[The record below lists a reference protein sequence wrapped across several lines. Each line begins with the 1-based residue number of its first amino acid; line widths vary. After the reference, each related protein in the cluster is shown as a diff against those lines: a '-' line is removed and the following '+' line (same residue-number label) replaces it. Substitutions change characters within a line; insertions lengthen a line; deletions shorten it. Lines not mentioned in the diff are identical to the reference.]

1 MNLRYLSFGCHN
13 LTAGSSRTRS
23 ERLVHCALDLGLTR
37 FDVAPS
43 YGLGT
48 AERMLGDALGPR
60 RSDPTIDITTKFGI
74 LPTRHG
80 AIKAWLR
87 EPVRLARRLTG
98 KAEAAGAPG
107 FVAAQGG
114 ASPMTEPS
122 EHPDADPRTP
132 AQAAERSLRALR
144 VERLGALLTHEAVV
158 RARRGAVIDGLSELQ
173 SRGVIGKFGHSGEL
187 ANVLPMLAGAD
198 VATRIAQ
205 VSILD
210 IPTLPPVGEVRGFN
224 LARLAHGLLADPITL
239 DTLLGTFD
247 AIDTGTA
254 MSAALAWAHRA
265 WPEAVF
271 LINAS
276 TPERLTA
283 LVTKLDDARLARWVD
298 ASAARIAELLVPE

>member
-13 LTAGSSRTRS
+13 LTAGSSRARS
-23 ERLVHCALDLGLTR
+23 ERLVHCALDLGITR

-48 AERMLGDALGPR
+48 AERMLGDALGAR
-60 RSDPTIDITTKFGI
+60 RSDPAIQITTKFGI
-74 LPTRHG
+74 LPGRHG

-98 KAEAAGAPG
+98 RAETAGAAGFTSAEAETGPKADPDD
-107 FVAAQGG
+107 
-114 ASPMTEPS
+114 
-122 EHPDADPRTP
+122 HPNADPRSP

-144 VERLGALLTHEAVV
+144 VERVGVLLTHEGVAS
-158 RARRGAVIDGLSELQ
+158 ARRGAVLDGLAALQ
-173 SRGVIGKFGHSGEL
+173 SQGKIGRFGHSGEL
-187 ANVLPMLAGAD
+187 SNVLPLLRGAD
-198 VATRIAQ
+198 VANRIAQ

-210 IPTLPPVGEVRGFN
+210 IPMLPPVGEVRGFN
-224 LARLAHGLLADPITL
+224 LSRLAHLLLADPITL
-239 DTLLGTFD
+239 DALLGTCD

-276 TPERLTA
+276 SPERLTA
-283 LVTKLDDARLARWVD
+283 LVSKLDDARLSRWLD
-298 ASAARIAELLVPE
+298 AGAARITELMVQE